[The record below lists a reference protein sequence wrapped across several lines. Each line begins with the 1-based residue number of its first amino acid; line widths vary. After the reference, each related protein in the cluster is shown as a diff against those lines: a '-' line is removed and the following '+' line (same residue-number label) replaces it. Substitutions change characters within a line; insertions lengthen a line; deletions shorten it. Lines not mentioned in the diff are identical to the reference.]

1 MVATLTENEFS
12 HHLNTKYRV
21 NVDAA
26 KPIELELVEVK
37 SYVNK
42 DKPSEQGGMERF
54 SIHFR
59 GPADIMLPQGTY
71 GLSHERMGDFDLF
84 LVPISREELGFRYEA
99 VFNFQVN
106 KV

>member
-1 MVATLTENEFS
+1 
-12 HHLNTKYRV
+12 
-21 NVDAA
+21 
-26 KPIELELVEVK
+26 
-37 SYVNK
+37 
-42 DKPSEQGGMERF
+42 
-54 SIHFR
+54 
-59 GPADIMLPQGTY
+59 MLPQGIY